1 MVSSFICL
9 FHLPGGGL
17 QAATA
22 LSFRRPRN
30 TAADRA
36 SARVLSLIGPQLSG
50 QSLVGAP

>member
-9 FHLPGGGL
+9 DEACRPPLLYP
-17 QAATA
+17 
-22 LSFRRPRN
+22 FRRPRN